1 MCLRLWTG
9 TAPNVHTPRPQE
21 VIELLSSFREIMHR
35 NWERM
40 DVDKIQER
48 WCCGD
53 EPWLF
58 RERWEKLFE
67 DFCDVKQEKFDP
79 SRVSELYD
87 TIKYCALHHRTFLFA
102 IFNEN
107 GAGPEDGQ
115 QPQDRRL
122 HELYGRAK
130 ALFDLVAPQEY
141 GIEPEEKLVPCL
153 SPFSNILTHRSQRG
167 NRSIDVAP
175 PPAQRRRRPRKRTQQ
190 RGMLAHAL
198 FHQRKSHPY
207 ARQSRPPL
215 WPPHREPPD
224 P

>member
-1 MCLRLWTG
+1 MIS
-9 TAPNVHTPRPQE
+9 A
-21 VIELLSSFREIMHR
+21 IFR
-35 NWERM
+35 
-40 DVDKIQER
+40 
-48 WCCGD
+48 CCDD

-87 TIKYCALHHRTFLFA
+87 TIKYCALHHRLFLFA

-107 GAGPEDGQ
+107 GAGPEDQQ

-141 GIEPEEKLVPCL
+141 GIEPEEK
-153 SPFSNILTHRSQRG
+153 
-167 NRSIDVAP
+167 
-175 PPAQRRRRPRKRTQQ
+175 
-190 RGMLAHAL
+190 
-198 FHQRKSHPY
+198 
-207 ARQSRPPL
+207 
-215 WPPHREPPD
+215 
-224 P
+224 